1 MLHGCKLLCLLWICI
16 VAFIMTVRRINRQS
30 KTSQF
35 GDEAGIQR
43 WLIKCKLEPFDLEV
57 ESMGAYLEQLE
68 LFFKANNVQDE
79 SKVAVFLTVIGA
91 SN

>member
-1 MLHGCKLLCLLWICI
+1 
-16 VAFIMTVRRINRQS
+16 MTARRINRRS
-30 KTSQF
+30 NTSQF
-35 GDEAGIQR
+35 GDEARIQR
-43 WLIKCKLEPFDLEV
+43 WLMASATVGKLGPFDLEV